1 MEVVLLGMVTD
12 LSGHS
17 AKALAPICPTPS
29 PIVRWLSFGKPRK
42 ASLPMF
48 CALIVSDVNPVQ
60 PKKTS
65 KLMSVT
71 LFGISIVAR
80 PVHPE
85 NAWGS
90 MLVTLLGILTDV
102 RLEQPENANELIV
115 IVPFLTLSLVFV
127 GIVPLYPYSTLLIYT
142 TPLGLL
148 SYHGVPMKAEFPML
162 TTLLGILIEL
172 RLEQPENAS
181 MPMLVTLLGILIE
194 ARLMER

>member
-1 MEVVLLGMVTD
+1 
-12 LSGHS
+12 
-17 AKALAPICPTPS
+17 
-29 PIVRWLSFGKPRK
+29 
-42 ASLPMF
+42 MF

-71 LFGISIVAR
+71 LLGISIDAR
-80 PVHPE
+80 PEHPE

-90 MLVTLLGILTDV
+90 MLVTLLGILTDI

-115 IVPFLTLSLVFV
+115 TVPFLTLSLVFV
-127 GIVPLYPYSTLLIYT
+127 GIVPLYPYNTSLIYT

-162 TTLLGILIEL
+162 TTLFGILTEL

-181 MPMLVTLLGILIE
+181 MPMLVTLPGILIE
-194 ARLMER
+194 VRLMER